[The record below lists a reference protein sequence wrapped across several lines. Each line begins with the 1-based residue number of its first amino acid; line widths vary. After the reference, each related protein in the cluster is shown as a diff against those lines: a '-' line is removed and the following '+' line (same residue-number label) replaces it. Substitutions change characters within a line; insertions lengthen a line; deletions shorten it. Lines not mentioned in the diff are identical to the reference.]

1 MKLLKTNFPN
11 EKFWGFFN
19 AEVKLLMD
27 FEDTEGIQSINNHL
41 TFLNALPECIQHK
54 SSILKSWFIKSIS

>member
-1 MKLLKTNFPN
+1 MKNF
-11 EKFWGFFN
+11 EAFFN

-54 SSILKSWFIKSIS
+54 SSILKS